1 MSNSCS
7 TNRMASAFKEMH
19 SLKFANATIY
29 QLQVRQLCLLVPLN
43 ARLQMLNLKGLEDD
57 DGLTQTSL
65 EEIDENDTL

>member
-1 MSNSCS
+1 
-7 TNRMASAFKEMH
+7 MH

-57 DGLTQTSL
+57 DGLTQTAL